1 MIKHYVEHLTNIR
14 KQALVIVIALTAS
27 LAALSVASPALATE
41 PTGEFTVFKNCP
53 LKVPAT
59 QACIYAETTSGEF
72 KIKKTT
78 VPIVNTITLQG
89 GLPETGGNETPIP
102 AVNVPSLSKTP
113 QPVPGGL
120 LGLINC
126 KEIKGEG
133 VFEKIE
139 RKACEKVFEG
149 KLLGV
154 NATAELVGFPTI
166 NQENLLLQEGIA
178 LTLPV
183 RLHLENPFLGSEC
196 YVGSP
201 TSPVTLSL
209 TTGTTNPPAP
219 NKPISGKGG
228 EAAFTQE
235 GNILTITGTSLVN
248 NSYSVPRS
256 SGCGGFF
263 SFIIDPIIDAKL
275 GLPSDAGNNTAILN
289 GTEKVAT
296 REGVEGSE
304 K

>member
-1 MIKHYVEHLTNIR
+1 MFSKLLHHATGFRRRTL
-14 KQALVIVIALTAS
+14 LVAMALTAS
-27 LAALSVASPALATE
+27 LAALSVASPALAKE

-53 LKVPAT
+53 LNVPAT

-120 LGLINC
+120 LNLIKC
-126 KEIKGEG
+126 KEITNE
-133 VFEKIE
+133 FE
-139 RKACEKVFEG
+139 RKACEAVFEKG
-149 KLLGV
+149 LLAV
-154 NATAELVGFPTI
+154 NATAELVGFPTL

-183 RLHLENPFLGSEC
+183 RVHLENPFLGTAC

-209 TTGTTNPPAP
+209 TTGTTNPPPP

-228 EAAFTQE
+228 EPTFTQE

-256 SGCGGFF
+256 SGCGGVF
-263 SFIIDPIIDAKL
+263 SFIIDPIVDAKL
-275 GLPSDAGNNTAILN
+275 GLPSEAGNNTAILN
-289 GTEKVAT
+289 GTERVAT